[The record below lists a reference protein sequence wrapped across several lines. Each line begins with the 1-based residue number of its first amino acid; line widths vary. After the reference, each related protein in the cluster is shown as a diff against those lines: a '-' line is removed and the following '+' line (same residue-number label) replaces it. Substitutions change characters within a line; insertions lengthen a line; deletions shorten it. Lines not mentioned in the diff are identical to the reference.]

1 MQDDNLPDDGGFFP
15 LAGFSLPGE
24 FVTIRTIAGK
34 ERRYKV
40 KIAQNVMDGLL
51 QELRLESPSPDDPVV
66 VHHLPEPWE
75 LVGTGNY
82 AGVFGHPDYPD
93 LVVKVYAP
101 GRPGIDQEKE
111 VYRKLGETR
120 YFPVCYQTGENY
132 LVLKRVR
139 GIPLFDC
146 VRFGIPIPPQVIE
159 DVEAALAEA
168 RAKGLHPHD
177 VHGKNVL
184 MYQGRGY
191 LIDVSDYYKQEAD
204 TKWRDLRKAYYRIY
218 LPFLKD
224 RGVKF
229 PLWVLNGVRKGYRYY
244 KKLKRFF
251 RL

>member
-1 MQDDNLPDDGGFFP
+1 MAIN
-15 LAGFSLPGE
+15 E
-24 FVTIRTIAGK
+24 EI
-34 ERRYKV
+34 
-40 KIAQNVMDGLL
+40 L
-51 QELRLESPSPDDPVV
+51 QHFLREVRLESPSPVDPVIV
-66 VHHLPEPWE
+66 SHLPEPWE

-101 GRPGIDQEKE
+101 GRPGIEQEKK
-111 VYRKLGETR
+111 VYEKLGESR
-120 YFPVCYQTGENY
+120 YFPVCYQAGEHF

-139 GIPLFDC
+139 GISLFDC
-146 VRFGIPIPPQVIE
+146 VRYGIPIPPQVIE

-191 LIDVSDYYKQEAD
+191 LIDVSDYLKPHED

-218 LPFLKD
+218 LPYLKD
-224 RGVKF
+224 RGWKI
-229 PLWVLNGVRKGYRYY
+229 PLWVLDGVRKGYRVY
-244 KKLKRFF
+244 KKWKRLFSS
-251 RL
+251 